1 MDKILLVEDEID
13 ELRILELAFKSS
25 GYEVILAS
33 SGEEGY
39 AKAIAQ
45 KPDLIISDILMPHT
59 SGLELCKKLK
69 GNAQFSDTPI
79 IITTAL
85 YKGED
90 YMKMAKAHGA
100 DAVLSKPYNI
110 QELLQIV
117 QTLLATGS
125 SQEPSSDKE
134 GTDYPL
140 NLGDA

>member
-1 MDKILLVEDEID
+1 MNKILLVEDEID
-13 ELRILELAFKSS
+13 QLRMLELAFKSS
-25 GYEVILAS
+25 GYEIILAS

-39 AKAIAQ
+39 VKAQEQ

-90 YMKMAKAHGA
+90 YTKMAKAHGA
-100 DAVLSKPYNI
+100 DAVFSKPYNI
-110 QELLQIV
+110 QELLQTAR
-117 QTLLATGS
+117 TLLATGS
-125 SQEPSSDKE
+125 SQESSSDEE
-134 GTDYPL
+134 GKNYPL
-140 NLGDA
+140 DLGDA